1 LNVFENED
9 PPLPKRERTRATI
22 RAVAIRSLREKGYD
36 ATTMRGIAD
45 EAGLSV
51 GNAYYHFPTKDH
63 LVQELYVDVQHEHR
77 ALALP
82 LLDTTDDLTA
92 RVGIVVRTGLSNLAG
107 YHAIA
112 PQFLA
117 AAMAPDS
124 PINPLSG
131 ESSEARDLVLD
142 LFRRAVVGSRQKLPA
157 DLAEDLPTA
166 LWTGYLLFALFWT
179 YDTSAEQRRTARL
192 VDAVL
197 GVLRFALPMLRLRPF
212 RTAVT
217 EIVGIVAGRAA

>member
-1 LNVFENED
+1 MFENDDE
-9 PPLPKRERTRATI
+9 PLPKRERTRATI

-36 ATTMRGIAD
+36 ATTMRGIAA

-77 ALALP
+77 AAALP

-92 RVGIVVRTGLSNLAG
+92 RIGLVVRTGLTNLRQ

-117 AAMAPDS
+117 AAVAPGS
-124 PINPLSG
+124 PINPLSS

-142 LFRRAVVGSRQKLPA
+142 LFRLAVGGARQKLPA
-157 DLAEDLPTA
+157 DLVEDLPTA
-166 LWTGYLLFALFWT
+166 LWTGYLLLALFWT
-179 YDTSAEQRRTARL
+179 YDTSDGQRRTDRL
-192 VDAVL
+192 VDAML
-197 GVLRFALPMLRLRPF
+197 GVLRFALPMLRIRPF

>member
-1 LNVFENED
+1 MFENEGK
-9 PPLPKRERTRATI
+9 PLPKRERTRAAI
-22 RAVAIRSLREKGYD
+22 RAVAIRSLREQGYD
-36 ATTMRGIAD
+36 ATTMRGIAA

-63 LVQELYVDVQHEHR
+63 LVQELYVDVQQEHR
-77 ALALP
+77 AVALP

-92 RVGIVVRTGLSNLAG
+92 RIGIVVRSGLTNLGG
-107 YHAIA
+107 YHTIA

-117 AAMAPDS
+117 AAVAPDS
-124 PINPLSG
+124 PINPLSA

-142 LFRRAVVGSRQKLPA
+142 LFRRAVTGARQKLPS

-179 YDTSAEQRRTARL
+179 YDTSPGQSRTNRL
-192 VDAVL
+192 VDAML
-197 GVLRFALPMLRLRPF
+197 GVLRFALPMLRIRPF